1 MSFNTGPQTS
11 QADQAAQ
18 LAKVQAKDSF
28 ERISQSYADPTAF
41 SLYAGSK
48 LLEFRNSPSPKPGF
62 INKLDYIQALLR
74 QSGLSSDT
82 TPRGVIGDK
91 DIKALQE
98 VNRIS
103 LANGVEFLPM
113 LETLYANKNAGEV
126 KFNKNIATAIKLLD
140 PTDAKS
146 TLSNE
151 YYRMYGEFPAD
162 NQIGEFMNLWNAEA
176 KRQKTKTITT
186 SRTKGDVTTSSTTSL
201 NEGFTEKEQQQFLA
215 DYLVKNFDV
224 AAADGLGGQVKSIYD
239 QIVGTYKNNFLA
251 EPDLP
256 TVAGVIKNVIASADD
271 KVATQ
276 KLTDFLGQQRRVASK
291 QYLGIQNELLAGDDV
306 MTYAKP
312 LQDMLRKSFG
322 RTVEANDKLIIQAL
336 NYKDDKGNY
345 RPMNEIELNNLVIS
359 DPRYATSPMA
369 IEQSVALANSLSRQL
384 GK

>member
-1 MSFNTGPQTS
+1 MS
-11 QADQAAQ
+11 QAEQAAQ
-18 LAKVQAKDSF
+18 LAKVQEKGSF

-41 SLYAGSK
+41 SMFAGPK
-48 LLEFRNSPSPKPGF
+48 ILEFRNSPSPKPGF
-62 INKLDYIQALLR
+62 VNKLDYIQALLR

-91 DIKALQE
+91 DIKAIQE

-113 LETLYANKNAGEV
+113 LENIYANKNAGEV

-151 YYRMYGEFPAD
+151 YYRMFGEFPAQ
-162 NQIGEFMNLWNAEA
+162 NQIDEFMKLHNAEA
-176 KRQKTKTITT
+176 KRQQTKTITT
-186 SRTKGDVTTSSTTSL
+186 SRTKGDVSTSATTSM

-239 QIVGTYKNNFLA
+239 QIVSTYRNNFLP

-256 TVAGVIKNVIASADD
+256 AVAGVIKQVISSADD

-276 KLTDFLGQQRRVASK
+276 TLSDYINQQRRVASK
-291 QYLGIQNELLAGDDV
+291 QFLGIQNELLAGDDV

-312 LQDMLRKSFG
+312 LQEMLRKSFG
-322 RTVEANDKLIIQAL
+322 RTVQVNDKLIVQAL
-336 NYKDDKGNY
+336 NYKDEKGNY
-345 RPMNEIELNNLVIS
+345 RPMNEIELNNLVLS

-369 IEQSVALANSLSRQL
+369 IQQATALGETLTREL
-384 GK
+384 GR

>member
-1 MSFNTGPQTS
+1 MFAGP
-11 QADQAAQ
+11 
-18 LAKVQAKDSF
+18 K
-28 ERISQSYADPTAF
+28 I
-41 SLYAGSK
+41 
-48 LLEFRNSPSPKPGF
+48 LEFRNSPSPKPGF
-62 INKLDYIQALLR
+62 VNKLDYIQALLR

-91 DIKALQE
+91 DIKAIQE

-113 LETLYANKNAGEV
+113 LENIYANKNAGEV

-151 YYRMYGEFPAD
+151 YYRMFGEFPAQ
-162 NQIGEFMNLWNAEA
+162 NQIDEFMKLHNAEA
-176 KRQKTKTITT
+176 KRQQTKTITT
-186 SRTKGDVTTSSTTSL
+186 SRTKGDVSTSATTSM

-239 QIVGTYKNNFLA
+239 QIVSTYRNNFLP

-256 TVAGVIKNVIASADD
+256 AVAGVIKQVISSADD

-276 KLTDFLGQQRRVASK
+276 TLSDYINQQRRVASK
-291 QYLGIQNELLAGDDV
+291 QFLGIQNELLAGDDV

-312 LQDMLRKSFG
+312 LQEMLRKSFG
-322 RTVEANDKLIIQAL
+322 RTVQVNDKLIVQAL
-336 NYKDDKGNY
+336 NYKDEKGNY
-345 RPMNEIELNNLVIS
+345 RPMNEIELNNLVLS

-369 IEQSVALANSLSRQL
+369 IQQATALGETLTREL
-384 GK
+384 GR